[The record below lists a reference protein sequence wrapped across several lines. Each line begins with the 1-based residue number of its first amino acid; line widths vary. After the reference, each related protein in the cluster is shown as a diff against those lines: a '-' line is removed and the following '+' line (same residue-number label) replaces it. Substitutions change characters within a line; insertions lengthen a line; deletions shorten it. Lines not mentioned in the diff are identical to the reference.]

1 MQNNDINE
9 LRKHYAGLSFAQK
22 KEFIVNLKNKLD
34 SINSPPH
41 KKLLEECV
49 RLYNEEV
56 RKRNAAAGY
65 APKPEAKMP
74 EVSADTFAIALS
86 SLIGGGLFIGVGAA
100 AIKAKL
106 LGKWQCDERNFY
118 YVFNEDGSFE
128 TNEFDG
134 DGDNGI
140 LHGDFTISPDNV
152 VLIEPC
158 EQLRFDNLMFSQSGD
173 SLIIRLKD
181 GLTFEYKQQKN

>member
-1 MQNNDINE
+1 MQSNDIGE
-9 LRKHYAGLSFAQK
+9 LRKYFAGLNFAQK

-34 SINSPPH
+34 VIKSTPH
-41 KKLLEECV
+41 KMFLEECV
-49 RLYNEEV
+49 RQYNEEV
-56 RKRNAAAGY
+56 REKNTAAGY
-65 APKPEAKMP
+65 QPKQKMP
-74 EVSADTFAIALS
+74 EVSPDSFAIALS
-86 SLIGGGLFIGVGAA
+86 SLLGGGLFTGVGAN

-106 LGKWQCDERNFY
+106 IGKWQCDERNFY
-118 YVFNEDGSFE
+118 YRFNEDGSFE

-134 DGDNGI
+134 RVEGDV

-173 SLIIRLKD
+173 SLIIRLND
-181 GLTFEYKQQKN
+181 GLTFEYKKVNH